1 MTTKEIEEILALG
14 IQTLKENI
22 RKEWSAS
29 LLKSI
34 ENMEKEKYETKD
46 IVNYLKDVLRTL
58 S

>member
-1 MTTKEIEEILALG
+1 MNKEMEEILALG

-34 ENMEKEKYETKD
+34 ENMEKEKSEAKD
-46 IVNYLKDVLRTL
+46 ILKYLKDVLKVL